1 MKEKNEENKETIQ
14 FVPSISNEEIQ
25 QAVNE
30 SARQGMLKQIE
41 EFFTGYN
48 SPFREKVKEYLS
60 GQIPGNFSLD
70 IAGCMA
76 LINEGLQA
84 QVQEI
89 AHKAIA
95 QSYVPMVQQLLT
107 KRFDQVTFSDIVNA
121 FVNEYDTCNE
131 GLCHAELVVN
141 SCYRTEQ
148 LKLWRE
154 DDGSDDDGISYIIT
168 FNPIKTTDGEKNNRY
183 EILTMPMPDQSW
195 QKWPTVKCCFEH
207 EGTKCTMHLPLGNGV
222 LRDSFFRFIANIVVF
237 NVPVFKDRYHFD
249 DITGNNDSY

>member
-48 SPFREKVKEYLS
+48 SPFQEKVKEYLS
-60 GQIPGNFSLD
+60 EQIPGDFRLD

-95 QSYVPMVQQLLT
+95 QSYAPMVQQLLT

-121 FVNEYDTCNE
+121 FVNEYDICNE
-131 GLCHAELVVN
+131 GLCHAELKQN
-141 SCYRTEQ
+141 SWGSEQ
-148 LKLWRE
+148 LKLECE
-154 DDGSDDDGISYIIT
+154 DDDRISYSIT
-168 FNPIKTTDGEKNNRY
+168 FNPVKTSDGEKNNRY
-183 EILTMPMPDQSW
+183 EILSMPMPDQSW
-195 QKWPTVKCCFEH
+195 QEWPTVKCCFER

-237 NVPVFKDRYHFD
+237 NIPVFKDRYHFD